1 MCKVMFFLY
10 NNLVLEVVFMM
21 VCLFSKYVIYSGVK
35 LFGVWNLI
43 VFEFIFCLVIC
54 VNNN

>member
-1 MCKVMFFLY
+1 
-10 NNLVLEVVFMM
+10 M